1 MNNFNIARIP
11 EIVFGAGKLKG
22 LGKMAAR
29 FGKKALLVT
38 GSDHL
43 KKQGTWE
50 KIVKLLRD
58 EDIYVI
64 SISFRNEPSPD
75 FIDSVVME
83 HRGQDIGTVIAIG
96 GGSVVDAGK
105 AISAMLL
112 QEKRVKTFLE
122 GVGTGEKHDGR
133 KVPFIAIPTTSGTG
147 SEATKNAVLSSVS
160 EDGFKKSLRHD
171 NFVPDI
177 ALIDPEL
184 MLSCPRDVT
193 ASTGMDA
200 IVQLF
205 ESYVSTNANPL
216 TDALAWSGLEH
227 AARNLL
233 PACGNGAGNV
243 DVRAAMAY
251 AALMSGIT
259 LANAGLGTVHGF
271 ASVIGGYFR
280 IPHGVVCGTLFAPTV
295 KLTIENLDREKE
307 KSNALEKFAKT
318 GYLLSGKEGLQTD
331 EGCGLLVDTL
341 YKWTDELEIPGL
353 GKYGIEDFHLD
364 MIVQETGQKNNPAV
378 LTKAQLKS
386 ILKERL

>member
-1 MNNFNIARIP
+1 MNSFNIARIT
-11 EIVFGAGKLKG
+11 EIVFGAGKLGG
-22 LGKMAAR
+22 LSKMTAR
-29 FGKKALLVT
+29 IGKKALLIT

-43 KKQGTWE
+43 KKQGAWDQ
-50 KIVKLLRD
+50 IVKLLRD
-58 EDIYVI
+58 ENIYVI

-75 FIDSVVME
+75 FVDSVVME
-83 HRGQDIGTVIAIG
+83 HREQDIDVVIAIG

-112 QEKRVKTFLE
+112 QEKRVKTYLE

-171 NFVPDI
+171 NFVPDV

-200 IVQLF
+200 IVQLL
-205 ESYVSTNANPL
+205 ESYVSTKASPM

-227 AARNLL
+227 ASRNLL

-243 DVRAAMAY
+243 DVRAGMAY

-280 IPHGVVCGTLFAPTV
+280 IPHGVVCGTLLAPTI
-295 KLTIENLDREKE
+295 KMTIENLNREKE
-307 KSNALEKFAKT
+307 KSTALRKYSET
-318 GYLLSGKEGLQTD
+318 GYLLTGKVGQDLEA
-331 EGCGLLVDTL
+331 GCGLLVDAL
-341 YKWTDELEIPGL
+341 YQWTDELDIPKL
-353 GKYGIEDFHLD
+353 GKYGIEDIHLD
-364 MIVQETGQKNNPAV
+364 MIIRETGQKNNPSK
-378 LTKAQLKS
+378 LSDDQLKN